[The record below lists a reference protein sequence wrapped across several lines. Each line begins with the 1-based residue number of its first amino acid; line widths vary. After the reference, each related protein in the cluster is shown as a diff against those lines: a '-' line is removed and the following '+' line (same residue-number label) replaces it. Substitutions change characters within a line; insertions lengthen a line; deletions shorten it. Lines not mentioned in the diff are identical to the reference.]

1 MKIITPCY
9 PQANTTSKVS
19 GLQLLAIKTELFR
32 GLAITQ
38 SIVDAKGSVPIEH
51 ALDRLLSPFSF
62 FDRYTHFI
70 MVTASAETKVL
81 STHSRKP
88 KTPFD
93 FRVTARLIRVFNSAP
108 LPPHLPRH
116 FIPFSHSAGR
126 IHRAQRR
133 RRHIHRRRPQQPNSA
148 HGSRERHTRRHR
160 PPPARV
166 GA

>member
-70 MVTASAETKVL
+70 MVTASAESKVF

-93 FRVTARLIRVFNSAP
+93 LRVTAPSPACSI
-108 LPPHLPRH
+108 PPPSPALAQH
-116 FIPFSHSAGR
+116 FIPVPTLRRTHSPR
-126 IHRAQRR
+126 SKKTSEY
-133 RRHIHRRRPQQPNSA
+133 PS
-148 HGSRERHTRRHR
+148 
-160 PPPARV
+160 PA
-166 GA
+166 AATT